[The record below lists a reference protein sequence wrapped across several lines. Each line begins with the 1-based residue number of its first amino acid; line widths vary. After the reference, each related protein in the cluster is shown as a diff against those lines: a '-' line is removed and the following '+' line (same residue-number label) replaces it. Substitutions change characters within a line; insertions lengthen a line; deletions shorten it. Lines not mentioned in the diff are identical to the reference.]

1 MQVGV
6 VDGVAAAKTR
16 QGEAGPKT
24 NRNVL
29 LLLRR
34 QRDAGAQRPSLAAEG
49 RIPGNR
55 SPQGG
60 YSLQMIFPSIPC
72 GQIPSGVLFPAA
84 VWKTG
89 QKSLDINICSENQKK
104 KY

>member
-1 MQVGV
+1 
-6 VDGVAAAKTR
+6 
-16 QGEAGPKT
+16 
-24 NRNVL
+24 
-29 LLLRR
+29 
-34 QRDAGAQRPSLAAEG
+34 LAAEG

-104 KY
+104 NTKKNLKTY